1 MRDRAFLSKS
11 NPPKRGVVLQCVLA
25 TASLAMLAGCA
36 NSGSGDMGTSLGGGS
51 DSQSKPAIG
60 IDVADV
66 VERQQQQCNG

>member
-36 NSGSGDMGTSLGGGS
+36 NSGSGDMGTCLLYTS
-51 DSQSKPAIG
+51 DA
-60 IDVADV
+60 AD
-66 VERQQQQCNG
+66 E